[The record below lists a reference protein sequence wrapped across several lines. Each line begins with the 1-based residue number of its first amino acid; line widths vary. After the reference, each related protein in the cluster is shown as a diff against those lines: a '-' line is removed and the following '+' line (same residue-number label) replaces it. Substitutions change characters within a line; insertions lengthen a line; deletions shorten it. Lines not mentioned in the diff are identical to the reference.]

1 MQRLFTMFPG
11 GVPGLALMLLRL
23 AVTGSLWQ
31 PLLEGSA
38 SIALIRLLSVSTA
51 SVFILVGLA
60 TPLLGTI
67 ITLFQLA
74 KAIDPLTLDPIVSA
88 DTLTP
93 AIYATIALSLA
104 LIGPGAFSLDARL
117 FGRRILTSS
126 ED

>member
-1 MQRLFTMFPG
+1 MFPG

-31 PLLEGSA
+31 PILEGDA
-38 SIALIRLLSVSTA
+38 SIALIRLLSISTA
-51 SVFILVGLA
+51 SVFLLVGLA
-60 TPLLGTI
+60 TPLVGTV
-67 ITLFQLA
+67 ITVFQLA
-74 KAIDPLTLDPIVSA
+74 KAIDPLTLDTLVSA

-93 AIYATIALSLA
+93 AVYATIALSLA